1 MPRRRRRRILVLLA
15 TAGTITTGAVIGD
28 AFRGSD
34 PAPAAAAGP
43 PEVTLPNGIGALREG
58 VKALPDRIELPP
70 LSWQRSA
77 PGSDGSDVI
86 TVRGSKCPQ
95 SHPHK
100 VGSSSA
106 GTWTQINGGKVE
118 HRSSRRVR
126 CAR

>member
-1 MPRRRRRRILVLLA
+1 MPRRPRRIVLVLLA
-15 TAGTITTGAVIGD
+15 TSITIATGAAIGD
-28 AFRGSD
+28 ASRGSD

-43 PEVTLPNGIGALREG
+43 PELALPDSIGALREG
-58 VKALPDRIELPP
+58 VKALPDDIDLPK
-70 LSWQRSA
+70 LSLQRSGR
-77 PGSDGSDVI
+77 GSDAGGVI
-86 TVRGSKCPQ
+86 TVRGSKCPK

-100 VGSSSA
+100 VGSFSA